1 MFSYDQ
7 PPEPLMAEPPVPQH
21 AMQPGGVH
29 RYPAQHAA
37 MQQHQVPAAAD
48 PSVVSPVFFGYEVQH
63 PGQARRQHAPPG
75 YHQAAPPAHHQAAR
89 AHHQA
94 PHAPA
99 FARRPLPASMGFSAP
114 PMKQER
120 QHQNPMVSY
129 YQAFQTGAT
138 LEDIDSGL
146 FGNYDITVDTQP
158 QPMRAM
164 YMTDQFGNEVIVP
177 QEQSTNQSYRLHK
190 S

>member
-1 MFSYDQ
+1 
-7 PPEPLMAEPPVPQH
+7 
-21 AMQPGGVH
+21 
-29 RYPAQHAA
+29 
-37 MQQHQVPAAAD
+37 
-48 PSVVSPVFFGYEVQH
+48 
-63 PGQARRQHAPPG
+63 
-75 YHQAAPPAHHQAAR
+75 
-89 AHHQA
+89 
-94 PHAPA
+94 
-99 FARRPLPASMGFSAP
+99 
-114 PMKQER
+114 MKQER

-138 LEDIDSGL
+138 LEGIDSGL

-158 QPMRAM
+158 QPVRAM